1 MNYSV
6 RSRKSAT
13 RQCTVFDVNVFRLL
27 NVTRVVLPT
36 MRVQR
41 FGTILNLSSVAGQ
54 SASPGWGI
62 YAATKH
68 AVEAIN
74 AALHA

>member
-1 MNYSV
+1 M
-6 RSRKSAT
+6 
-13 RQCTVFDVNVFRLL
+13 
-27 NVTRVVLPT
+27 TRVVLPT